1 MAEVAD
7 EMPHV
12 PHTSRK
18 TQIIST
24 LVTLV
29 TLAIVFFYLF
39 PKFGSYEQAFAYMQS
54 MDTPAIVLF
63 FVAMIV
69 NVVVYVWPFLVALP
83 GLHFRP
89 GFIVRQ
95 TSFLISNTIPAGGAF
110 GLAVQYSML
119 GSYGFGAGPTTS
131 AIAVNSLW
139 NILVTIAM
147 PAVGALALVVS
158 GELTSQ
164 GLVLGLVSVVVIA
177 IAAVVLHFIM
187 GSVAGARRIGATADA
202 WVSWLLR
209 LVRHPRDLNLT
220 QGALDLRTNMADT
233 VNEHW
238 ARLSV
243 SNLAMQLTAWFVL
256 FVALRGIQTEAVPPY
271 VTWSQCLA
279 AFALSRLATF
289 IPITPGGLGTTD
301 AAMTAL
307 LTSFGATSNQALAAT
322 LLWRAGTFVPQAI
335 LGVIS
340 FLIWRLRQRR
350 RRLHGTQVARP
361 AGPTPDMGD

>member
-1 MAEVAD
+1 MAEVAG
-7 EMPHV
+7 ESSHGPHA
-12 PHTSRK
+12 SRK
-18 TQIIST
+18 TQVIST
-24 LVTLV
+24 VVTLV

-39 PKFGSYEQAFAYMQS
+39 PKFGSYEQAIAYMQS

-63 FVAMIV
+63 FFAIIL
-69 NVVVYVWPFLVALP
+69 NVLVYVWPFLVALP

-110 GLAVQYSML
+110 GLALQYAML

-139 NILVTIAM
+139 NILVTMGM

-158 GELTSQ
+158 GELTTQ
-164 GLVLGLVSVVVIA
+164 GMVLGLISLAVIA
-177 IAAVVLHFIM
+177 VAAVLLHFIM
-187 GSVAGARRIGATADA
+187 GSVAGARRIGAAADA
-202 WVSWLLR
+202 WAARLLR
-209 LVRHPRDLNLT
+209 LVRHPRELNLT

-233 VNEHW
+233 VNDHW

-340 FLIWRLRQRR
+340 FLIWRFRERR
-350 RRLHGTQVARP
+350 RRLPVTEVAHPTGP
-361 AGPTPDMGD
+361 ASGVGD